1 MSRSG
6 QIKGCRCMSLY
17 QHNAGRRELPRGE
30 VDGETLK
37 PIWITTKWAP
47 QIDLGVPVLI
57 PAVYVPDLDVRLGLY
72 RRLSSLATKVE
83 LEGFAAEM
91 IDRFGSLPIE
101 VTNLLETVAIKR
113 LCLSAGVE
121 KVDAGSKGAV
131 IAFRHNEFKNT
142 AGLVEFINTQVGTI
156 KIRPDHKL
164 VFMRKWDDAAARLVG
179 VQYLIKE
186 LCKIAA

>member
-1 MSRSG
+1 LG
-6 QIKGCRCMSLY
+6 DEQTGHIKEVGVELY
-17 QHNAGRRELPRGE
+17 QTMLEEAVAEAKSTGDNEDNI
-30 VDGETLK
+30 VD
-37 PIWITTKWAP
+37 KWSP
-47 QIDLGVPVLI
+47 QIDIGIPVLI
-57 PAVYVPDLDVRLGLY
+57 PSDYVQELGVRLSLY
-72 RRLSSLATKVE
+72 RRISNLLNESEIES
-83 LEGFAAEM
+83 FAAEM